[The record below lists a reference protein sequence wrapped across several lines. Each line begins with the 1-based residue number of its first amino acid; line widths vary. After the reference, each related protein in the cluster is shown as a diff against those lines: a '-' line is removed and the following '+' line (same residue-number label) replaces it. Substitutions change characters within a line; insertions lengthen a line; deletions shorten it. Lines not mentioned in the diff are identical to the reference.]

1 MDKKANTGVEIE
13 RKYIIKMPDVSL
25 LMTKDEYTK
34 SDIMQIYITSLP
46 GETHRVRKRA
56 YADNVRFFET
66 RKIRIDNI
74 SSTEIEGEIT
84 EERFSELSKNIL
96 DGTLPIVKTRHTF
109 LYDSHTFE
117 IDIYPNWTSTAVM
130 EIELNGRE
138 EQVEIPE
145 FISII
150 KDVTGDKKYS
160 NAAMSRSFPEEII

>member
-1 MDKKANTGVEIE
+1 MEKKANTGLEIE
-13 RKYIIKMPDVSL
+13 RKFIIKMPDISL
-25 LMTKDEYTK
+25 MSTRDEYTK
-34 SDIMQIYITSLP
+34 SDILQIYITSLP

-56 YADNVRFFET
+56 YADNILFFET

-84 EERFSELSKNIL
+84 EERFNELCKNIL

-117 IDIYPNWTSTAVM
+117 IDVYPNWTRTAVM
-130 EIELNGRE
+130 EIELNDRE
-138 EQVEIPE
+138 EQVMIPE